1 MEMPV
6 VVLCKCPD
14 NERSRNTSP
23 MWLCSNIMEVIMDNN
38 LFEILVSVEKLSIED
53 LRKVCAWA
61 EFVLQKKTDF
71 AKNDNISP

>member
-1 MEMPV
+1 
-6 VVLCKCPD
+6 
-14 NERSRNTSP
+14 
-23 MWLCSNIMEVIMDNN
+23 MDSN

-71 AKNDNISP
+71 AKTDNISP